1 MRGIILTIMRITLL
15 LGLAMMM
22 IAAALN
28 GYVCGRA
35 AEHIV
40 TEEKA
45 AMLQN
50 ADCILVLGCSVRAD
64 GTPSAMLQDRVETGI
79 RLYKQGVADKIL
91 MSGDHGQDD
100 YNEVQVMKDM
110 AVAAG
115 VPAEDVF
122 MDHAGFSTY
131 ESVYR
136 AKEIFQA
143 DKIVI
148 VTQKYHL
155 YRGIYTAEELGLS
168 AYGVPADS
176 QRYAG
181 QWMRDLREIA
191 ARVKDFFAAEMK
203 IEPTYLGEAIPVD
216 GDGNQTN
223 DR

>member
-1 MRGIILTIMRITLL
+1 MRGIILAIMRIALL
-15 LGLAMMM
+15 
-22 IAAALN
+22 AAVTILVVTVAIN

-40 TEEKA
+40 TEEEA
-45 AMLQN
+45 AVQKN
-50 ADCILVLGCSVRAD
+50 VDCILVLGCSVRAD
-64 GTPSAMLQDRVETGI
+64 GTPSAMLKDRVEAGI
-79 RLYKQGVADKIL
+79 RLYKQGAADKIL
-91 MSGDHGQDD
+91 MSGDHGQDN

-115 VPAEDVF
+115 IPDEDVF

-143 DKIVI
+143 DSIIV
-148 VTQKYHL
+148 VTQEYHL
-155 YRGIYTAEELGLS
+155 YRGIYIAEALGIS
-168 AYGVPADS
+168 ALGVSADD

-191 ARVKDFFAAEMK
+191 ARVKDFFVAEMK
-203 IEPTYLGEAIPVD
+203 IEPTYLGEVISVD

-223 DR
+223 DK